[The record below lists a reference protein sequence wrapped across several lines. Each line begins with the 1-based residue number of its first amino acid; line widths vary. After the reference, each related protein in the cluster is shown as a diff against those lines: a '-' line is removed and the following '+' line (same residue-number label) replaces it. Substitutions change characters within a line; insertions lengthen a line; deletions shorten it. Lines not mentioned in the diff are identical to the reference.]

1 MKKEINLKST
11 IKEIITEFPD
21 LIDIFISK
29 GFSGLKNPSNLDTLG
44 KISLEMALNMKKI
57 DVNLFKKILED
68 RINEELENVDLTL
81 VEPKQIEGALT
92 LTGLLPCPV
101 RIPLLEEFKK
111 FLNKNP
117 QLQINYELKAAS
129 SGLDWLK
136 NDVIKANHPDKLSDM
151 FISAGFDL
159 FFDQEL
165 MGKFKKEGI
174 FKDLSGIE
182 NYNTDFNNE
191 KINLRDSS
199 GDYSMIAVVPAIFL
213 VNKEELGDR
222 EFPRTWKDILKPEF
236 KKSVSLP
243 IADFDLF
250 NSILV
255 HIYKEYGMEGVKSL
269 GGALLENL
277 HPSQMVKSDKN
288 KINRPTITIMPYF
301 FSKMIKADSPLVVQW
316 PEDGAI
322 ISPIFML
329 TKKEKEKE
337 LKPLIDFMTS
347 NEVGEILSHQG
358 LFPSVLPT
366 VTNPTKGKKFMWVG
380 WEFIYN
386 NNIGKLIKE
395 CEKVFFENSK

>member
-1 MKKEINLKST
+1 
-11 IKEIITEFPD
+11 
-21 LIDIFISK
+21 
-29 GFSGLKNPSNLDTLG
+29 
-44 KISLEMALNMKKI
+44 
-57 DVNLFKKILED
+57 
-68 RINEELENVDLTL
+68 
-81 VEPKQIEGALT
+81 
-92 LTGLLPCPV
+92 
-101 RIPLLEEFKK
+101 
-111 FLNKNP
+111 
-117 QLQINYELKAAS
+117 
-129 SGLDWLK
+129 
-136 NDVIKANHPDKLSDM
+136 
-151 FISAGFDL
+151 
-159 FFDQEL
+159 
-165 MGKFKKEGI
+165 
-174 FKDLSGIE
+174 
-182 NYNTDFNNE
+182 
-191 KINLRDSS
+191 
-199 GDYSMIAVVPAIFL
+199 MIAVVPAIFL
-213 VNKEELGDR
+213 VNKDELGDR
-222 EFPRTWKDILKPEF
+222 AFPKTWKDILKPEF

-277 HPSQMVKSDKN
+277 HPSQMVKSDKK

-301 FSKMIKADSPLVVQW
+301 FSKMIKADGPMVVQW

-329 TKKEKEKE
+329 TKQNKEKE

-358 LFPSVLPT
+358 LFPSILPT
-366 VTNPTKGKKFMWVG
+366 VLNPTTGKPFMWVG

>member
-1 MKKEINLKST
+1 MKKEINIKNT
-11 IKEIITEFPD
+11 VKEIITKFPE
-21 LIDIFISK
+21 LIDIFSSK
-29 GFSGLKNPSNLDTLG
+29 GFSGLDNPSNLNLLG

-57 DVNLFKKILED
+57 NVNSFKEILEEK
-68 RINEELENVDLTL
+68 INENLYNVDLAL
-81 VEPKQIEGALT
+81 IEQKKIEGALT

-111 FLNKNP
+111 FLDKNP
-117 QLQINYELKAAS
+117 KLQVNYELKAAS

-136 NDVIKANHPDKLSDM
+136 NDVIKANHPDKLADM

-191 KINLRDSS
+191 RINLKDSS

-213 VNKEELGDR
+213 VNKDELGDR
-222 EFPRTWKDILKPEF
+222 AFPKTWKDILKPEF

-277 HPSQMVKSDKN
+277 HPSQMVKSDKK

-301 FSKMIKADSPLVVQW
+301 FSKMIKADGPMVVQW

-329 TKKEKEKE
+329 TKQNKEKE

-347 NEVGEILSHQG
+347 NEVEEILSHQG
-358 LFPSVLPT
+358 LFPSILPT
-366 VTNPTKGKKFMWVG
+366 VLNPTTGKPFMWVG

>member
-11 IKEIITEFPD
+11 IKEIITKFPD

-29 GFSGLKNPSNLDTLG
+29 GFSGLRNSSDLDTLG

-68 RINEELENVDLTL
+68 RINEDLENVDLTL

-358 LFPSVLPT
+358 LFPSILPT
-366 VTNPTKGKKFMWVG
+366 VINPTKGKKFMWVG